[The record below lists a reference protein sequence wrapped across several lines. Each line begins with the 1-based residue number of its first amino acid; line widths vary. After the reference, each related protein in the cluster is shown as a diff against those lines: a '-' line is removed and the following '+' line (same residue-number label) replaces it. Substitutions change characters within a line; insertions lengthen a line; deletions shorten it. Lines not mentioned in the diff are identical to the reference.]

1 MGNWKNGQLVGCVKI
16 LYETKDIYIGE
27 VLNYKRH
34 GNGILCYTNGCKYE
48 GNFINGKFDGF
59 GIFYDKYGE
68 VESQGIWKKGE
79 LIIR

>member
-34 GNGILCYTNGCKYE
+34 GNGILCYTNGCKY
-48 GNFINGKFDGF
+48 
-59 GIFYDKYGE
+59 
-68 VESQGIWKKGE
+68 
-79 LIIR
+79 